1 MEMLKDDSKDQISL
15 FELPAVQNQKDR
27 PSATARKLTT
37 TAINKKA
44 PVKKKVV
51 KGDGISA
58 SPTGRSGGK
67 RKTGRGMEKV
77 VLKSPLSGQVPEGD
91 VRLTANIRED
101 LHLKLKIAAARR
113 RTTIG
118 ELLEEMVEKYL

>member
-1 MEMLKDDSKDQISL
+1 MVMLKDDTKDQIPL
-15 FELPAVQNQKDR
+15 FELPEAIIEKPQ
-27 PSATARKLTT
+27 ATTRKL
-37 TAINKKA
+37 AARVKEKEA

-51 KGDGISA
+51 KKDGTSVDTEREI
-58 SPTGRSGGK
+58 GGK
-67 RKTGRGMEKV
+67 RKTGRGMDKV